1 MLQKKAVGRGG
12 AARKYDLLTILGTYA
27 LSLDR
32 GLQRQTLRLI
42 CLITARYN
50 WQHDQLTVGQAEIAR
65 LWSVDPRTVKREMA
79 AFRARGWLVEKRAAA
94 RGRVTLYG
102 LGIAQILEDT
112 RDCWQRVGPDL
123 VERLAPEATAP
134 EAGPD
139 ANVIPFPQSAEAPP
153 QDGTLWGEV
162 SRLLHAEDASMYRAW
177 LAGLKAVG
185 EGSELLLEASGSFQ
199 ACYIETHLKRR
210 IELALARV
218 APGLTLVIR
227 ARVTQ

>member
-27 LSLDR
+27 LSQDR

-50 WQHDQLTVGQAEIAR
+50 WQHDQLSVGQTEIAR

-79 AFRARGWLVEKRAAA
+79 AFRSRGWLVEKRAAA

-112 RDCWQRVGPDL
+112 RESWQRVGPDL
-123 VERLAPEATAP
+123 VERLAPETAEP
-134 EAGPD
+134 E
-139 ANVIPFPQSAEAPP
+139 ANVIPFPQTASDLPAP
-153 QDGTLWGEV
+153 DGTLWGEV
-162 SRLLHAEDASMYRAW
+162 SRLLYAEDASMFRAW
-177 LAGLKAVG
+177 LAGIRAEG
-185 EGSELLLEASGSFQ
+185 EGGALILEASGSFQ
-199 ACYIETHLKRR
+199 ARYIETHLKGR
-210 IELALARV
+210 IGLALARV
-218 APGLTLVIR
+218 APGLDLVIR
-227 ARVTQ
+227 AATTR